1 MNSLTLLYV
10 DELKGFTKSKV
21 MLALWVGLPL
31 LALILHA
38 WSPAVEG
45 MPFTAFTALL
55 VSSISG
61 TLASAMLA
69 VSIIHERSSHV
80 YELFLIRPMQRRD
93 ILLAKFLAVYT
104 GLTIAA
110 VLAIL
115 VGFAVDYVDQGA
127 IPPALWADTLKSLG
141 MSLSMTAIASAAG
154 LLIGVLTTSVLLGVI
169 LVVYGANQLA
179 AIAMLPTILDFS
191 KNSVLTF
198 AGAAVIAGVM
208 IAVAVILF
216 NRQQF

>member
-1 MNSLTLLYV
+1 MNSLKLLYV

-38 WSPAVEG
+38 WSPATEG
-45 MPFTAFTALL
+45 MPLSAFTAML

-61 TLASAMLA
+61 TLAAAMLA
-69 VSIIHERSSHV
+69 VSIIHERNSHV

-115 VGFAVDYVDQGA
+115 VGFAVDYVDHGT
-127 IPPALWADTLKSLG
+127 ISPALWTDTLKSLG

-154 LLIGVLTTSVLLGVI
+154 VLIGIITTSVLLGVI

-179 AIAMLPTILDFS
+179 AIAVLPAIFDFS
-191 KNSVLTF
+191 TNSLLTLV
-198 AGAAVIAGVM
+198 GAAVIATVM
-208 IAVAVILF
+208 IAVAVLLF
-216 NRQQF
+216 DRQQF